1 MGNLRHSHLAPYN
14 LLAAEAEP
22 VATTASSAKLHKETD
37 NVSHRSESGV
47 APDLPSSSAPR
58 NHDNVSL
65 RSESEVAPV
74 PVQTSNSTIITS
86 ENASKEHPSLK
97 DEGSNQSSKLKTKPE
112 VANSSSL
119 VGDNENRMSTAAK
132 PLNQSQSNFL
142 AHAVNYS
149 LIESRLDQSLYGNR
163 EWELTHRNDT
173 DDGRPLPHFF
183 MHIPKTGGYYA
194 YTWLNSMLW
203 QKHSPIFKLP
213 TEDKFRLCN
222 MGSGRLKQRKE
233 SHKGK
238 KDLVPIRCNMWMTE
252 REYNEDA
259 ANTYTVIRD
268 PREHVL
274 SQYFHCKESKH
285 SKEDRLRRIG
295 SLTDWLEKWVD
306 TLEGGKVD
314 DMNCYDPRNKQSQ
327 FTNYGNP
334 ARALSPNDAL
344 SDIQRRFT
352 VIGPMDEMDKVLCV
366 TFLHYTG
373 WLPPQCDCTSKTTT
387 TAFDEGKEK
396 EDAAASA
403 AARSTIQK
411 KEKTKEAHGVKHH
424 AKTFNASSYQNIL
437 IDKLT
442 EKDVMLYEGVKHL
455 FNEQVRVVES
465 RLNVNICN
473 EFNL

>member
-1 MGNLRHSHLAPYN
+1 MFSSSSPRSRRLAPRRKRD
-14 LLAAEAEP
+14 
-22 VATTASSAKLHKETD
+22 ATPTLGVTAFFALCIYSLTFTFTIKLHKE
-37 NVSHRSESGV
+37 
-47 APDLPSSSAPR
+47 
-58 NHDNVSL
+58 SL
-65 RSESEVAPV
+65 RSDSD
-74 PVQTSNSTIITS
+74 NI
-86 ENASKEHPSLK
+86 HLK
-97 DEGSNQSSKLKTKPE
+97 SISNQQENWIVFRTLPKS
-112 VANSSSL
+112 
-119 VGDNENRMSTAAK
+119 NRMSTTAE
-132 PLNQSQSNFL
+132 PLKRSQRSDSP
-142 AHAVNYS
+142 AHDIDYS

-173 DDGRPLPHFF
+173 EDGRSLPHFF

-213 TEDKFRLCN
+213 IEDKFRLCN
-222 MGSGRLKQRKE
+222 IGSRGLKERRE

-238 KDLVPIRCNMWMTE
+238 KDKGPVRCNMWMTE
-252 REYNEDA
+252 RGYNEDA

-274 SQYFHCKESKH
+274 SQYFHCKESRH

-295 SLTDWLEKWVD
+295 SLTDWLEKWVG

-314 DMNCYDPRNKQSQ
+314 NMNCYDPRNKQSQ

-334 ARALSPNDAL
+334 AKTKRWALSPNDAL

-352 VIGPMDEMDKVLCV
+352 VIGPMDEMDRVLCV

-373 WLPPQCDCTSKTTT
+373 WLPPHCDCTTKTTT
-387 TAFDEGKEK
+387 TALDEEE
-396 EDAAASA
+396 EDATAAFT
-403 AARSTIQK
+403 AARSKIQK
-411 KEKTKEAHGVKHH
+411 KQKTKEAHGVKHH
-424 AKTFNASSYQNIL
+424 AKTFNASSYQNML

-442 EKDVMLYEGVKHL
+442 EKDAMLYEGVKHL

-473 EFNL
+473 EFKL